1 MLYLKD
7 DTLNFN
13 FSETV
18 HNEARCRI
26 DFKRTLRIP
35 DDNNYYPLPPS
46 LGRFVLRNTEDYK
59 ETIAEKRQRVIKDHE
74 KQIIKEPI
82 IEEIFNKFPDAEI
95 KKIDD

>member
-7 DTLNFN
+7 DILNFN

-35 DDNNYYPLPPS
+35 DDNNSY
-46 LGRFVLRNTEDYK
+46 
-59 ETIAEKRQRVIKDHE
+59 
-74 KQIIKEPI
+74 IKE
-82 IEEIFNKFPDAEI
+82 N
-95 KKIDD
+95 

>member
-35 DDNNYYPLPPS
+35 DDNNSYPLPPS
-46 LGRFVLRNTEDYK
+46 LGRFVLR
-59 ETIAEKRQRVIKDHE
+59 
-74 KQIIKEPI
+74 
-82 IEEIFNKFPDAEI
+82 IERYCWCSIFIFNFIFANQI
-95 KKIDD
+95 YIFSSI

>member
-59 ETIAEKRQRVIKDHE
+59 ETIAEKHINRGGVA
-74 KQIIKEPI
+74 
-82 IEEIFNKFPDAEI
+82 FPMYQSEAMLSLI
-95 KKIDD
+95 HI